1 MPLASFLKKI
11 NPSKESGQCVIHSVQ
26 TAEVLRG
33 NQGMYAEDLDLE
45 GAFEVL
51 SQLELARVENWVD
64 VKAYVLRKPNTIF
77 ILETEGHS
85 WNAFST
91 IDGSYHHI
99 DSNQDIYQTIDFNKN
114 YEDAYISK
122 YQELFNDDHG
132 ARDTVTIRVFG
143 RLHPTWHNGLQYQ
156 SIIYKP
162 FIPLFQTANTTG
174 HTQEEIEDCSREMS
188 HFL

>member
-11 NPSKESGQCVIHSVQ
+11 NPSKESGQCAIHCIQ
-26 TAEVLRG
+26 TAEILKG
-33 NQGMYAEDLDLE
+33 NQGIYTEILDLE

-51 SQLELARVENWVD
+51 SQLELTRLENWVD
-64 VKAYVLRKPNTIF
+64 VKAYILKKPNTIC

-99 DSNQDIYQTIDFNKN
+99 DSNQGIYQTIDFDKN
-114 YEDAYISK
+114 YEDSYIKK
-122 YQELFNDDHG
+122 YQALFDDDDG

-143 RLHPTWHNGLQYQ
+143 RLHPTWHSGLQYQ